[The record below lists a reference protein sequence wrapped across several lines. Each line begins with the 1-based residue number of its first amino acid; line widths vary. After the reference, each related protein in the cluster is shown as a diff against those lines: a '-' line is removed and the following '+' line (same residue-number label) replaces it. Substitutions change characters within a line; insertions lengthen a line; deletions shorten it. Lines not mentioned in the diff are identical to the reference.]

1 MVSKETQH
9 ENKMNQV
16 TFEDVDLTEEEQVFI
31 KSIIKNK
38 TDLKQ
43 IMTSYKSLNQNI

>member
-9 ENKMNQV
+9 ENKMNQI

-31 KSIIKNK
+31 KA
-38 TDLKQ
+38 
-43 IMTSYKSLNQNI
+43 SLRIRLI